1 MNNES
6 TTPDAAYGPDR
17 RTIRRWQRYLANERL
32 EERVY
37 RNLAER
43 RTGEDREILLAL
55 ATAESRH
62 QEHWIDL
69 LGEHAQKKRAPDLVT
84 LSLAF
89 LGRMFGSVFVLALAQ
104 QSETSS
110 PYDDDE
116 AASAEM
122 AADERIHAEVV
133 RALAARSRARLS
145 GNFRAAVFG
154 ANDGLVS
161 NLALVLGVGAAG
173 VGNHVILLTG
183 VSGLLAGALSMA
195 AGEYISVRS
204 QRELLDA
211 STPDPESRHALAD
224 LNIDANELAL
234 VFRARGMDSPE
245 ADARAH
251 RTIAAAKNKNA
262 APQLPS
268 LDSGVD
274 RNELG
279 TGLGASLSSFAFFSS
294 GALIPILPYIFGMSG
309 LPAVFLSAGLVGIAL
324 LFTGGTV
331 GLLSGTA
338 PGPRAL
344 RQLAVG
350 FGAAAVTYALGLLF
364 GVSAG

>member
-1 MNNES
+1 
-6 TTPDAAYGPDR
+6 
-17 RTIRRWQRYLANERL
+17 
-32 EERVY
+32 
-37 RNLAER
+37 
-43 RTGEDREILLAL
+43 
-55 ATAESRH
+55 
-62 QEHWIDL
+62 
-69 LGEHAQKKRAPDLVT
+69 
-84 LSLAF
+84 
-89 LGRMFGSVFVLALAQ
+89 
-104 QSETSS
+104 
-110 PYDDDE
+110 
-116 AASAEM
+116 
-122 AADERIHAEVV
+122 
-133 RALAARSRARLS
+133 
-145 GNFRAAVFG
+145 
-154 ANDGLVS
+154 
-161 NLALVLGVGAAG
+161 
-173 VGNHVILLTG
+173 
-183 VSGLLAGALSMA
+183 

-245 ADARAH
+245 ADVRAH
-251 RTIAAAKNKNA
+251 KTIAAAKNKK
-262 APQLPS
+262 APQLPN
-268 LDSGVD
+268 LDAGVD
-274 RNELG
+274 RDELG
-279 TGLGASLSSFAFFSS
+279 TGLGASLSSFGFFSS

-309 LPAVFLSAGLVGIAL
+309 LPAVFVSAGLVGIAL

>member
-1 MNNES
+1 MDNES
-6 TTPDAAYGPDR
+6 TVPDALHEPDR

-37 RNLAER
+37 RDLAER
-43 RTGEDREILLAL
+43 RSGEDREILLAL
-55 ATAESRH
+55 AAAESRH

-84 LSLAF
+84 LGLAF
-89 LGRMFGSVFVLALAQ
+89 LGRLFGSVFVLALAQ

-173 VGNHVILLTG
+173 VGNQVILLAG

-245 ADARAH
+245 ADVQAH
-251 RTIAAAKNKNA
+251 RTIAAAKNEK
-262 APQLPS
+262 APQLPN
-268 LDSGVD
+268 LDAGVD
-274 RNELG
+274 RDELG
-279 TGLGASLSSFAFFSS
+279 TGPGAALSSFGFFSS

-309 LPAVFLSAGLVGIAL
+309 LPAVFVSAGLVGIAL

-338 PGPRAL
+338 PAPRAL

-364 GVSAG
+364 GVSTG